1 YRRRQAAEAPDGEE
15 ADLVAHHPPELAC
28 EVPAQE
34 GHEPVHLARRAL
46 PVLGR
51 ERVQGEVADAELA
64 AHLDDRAHGVLPHPV
79 PLEAREAAL
88 LCPAPVAVHDDGHV
102 ARQVCG
108 IDLDHQTAM
117 ISSSFCFKTFSTR
130 ST

>member
-1 YRRRQAAEAPDGEE
+1 APGGGE
-15 ADLVAHHPPELAC
+15 ADMVAHQPPERAG
-28 EVPAQE
+28 EVATQE

-51 ERVQGEVADAELA
+51 EGVQGEVADTELA
-64 AHLDDRAHGVLPHPV
+64 AHLDDGAHGVLPHPM

-102 ARQVCG
+102 ARQVCR
-108 IDLDHQTAM
+108 IDLDHHTAM
-117 ISSSFCFKTFSTR
+117 ISSSFVFKTFSTR